1 LDNGGCT
8 LYQYI
13 GSYLKGNSNI
23 YHTYVKKHIYRD
35 ESGSIIKN
43 VYDQIKI
50 FPVINGKYS
59 KTNDIIGNLI
69 EDNNLSII
77 GPDVCVAY
85 DETTNIINFAA

>member
-1 LDNGGCT
+1 MP
-8 LYQYI
+8 
-13 GSYLKGNSNI
+13 